1 MSALTTLLMLPFIGI
16 AMWLIDRAGR
26 RYIFSVIINLSVL
39 APFLVIRYYFSEKS
53 NYTSL

>member
-53 NYTSL
+53 NYTSF